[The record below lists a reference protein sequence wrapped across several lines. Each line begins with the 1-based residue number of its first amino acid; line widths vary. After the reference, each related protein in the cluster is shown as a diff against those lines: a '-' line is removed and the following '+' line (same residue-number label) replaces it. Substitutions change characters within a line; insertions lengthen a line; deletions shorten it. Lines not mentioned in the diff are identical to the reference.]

1 MQHGSVVSA
10 VPAPKQ
16 DLSRAREMLLL
27 LLETSEVGGRSIK
40 ALAPPQLHTERVRGF
55 LASALCLS
63 SLLKVQTSLQVQPGR
78 CCIFSLGGGTGVYPK
93 MLHNFF

>member
-1 MQHGSVVSA
+1 MEDLKGRPLQHGSVVSA

-40 ALAPPQLHTERVRGF
+40 ALAPPQLHTEWDMFGAFWHLLCVSA
-55 LASALCLS
+55 AS
-63 SLLKVQTSLQVQPGR
+63 
-78 CCIFSLGGGTGVYPK
+78 
-93 MLHNFF
+93 

>member
-1 MQHGSVVSA
+1 MGDLKGRPLQHGSVVSA

-40 ALAPPQLHTERVRGF
+40 ALAPPQLHTEWDVFGAF
-55 LASALCLS
+55 WHLLCVSAAS
-63 SLLKVQTSLQVQPGR
+63 
-78 CCIFSLGGGTGVYPK
+78 
-93 MLHNFF
+93 